1 MLELSEIVV
10 RYGTGRNQ
18 VTAADGVSLEV
29 PTGKTTGLVG
39 ESGSGKSTIA
49 RTIAGLL
56 PIVGGTMTLDG
67 QDVTSARARNARSYR
82 RTVQMVFQDPS
93 SSLNPRMTVGQTI
106 GEALAQRGRIR
117 GSARRTEVTRV
128 LQLVGVG
135 ASAIDRYPHQFSGG
149 QRQRVA
155 IARALAVQPQIVVLD
170 EVTSA
175 LDVSVQATILNLLK
189 ELQRELGLSYIV
201 ISHDLSVVGYMSD
214 VVAVMYLGRVVETAR
229 REHLFANPRH
239 PYTQALMSTV
249 PRFGTARMPAALS
262 GDLPDPHDP
271 PAGCRFHT
279 RCPIGPSVFPE
290 RTICID
296 EDPAATAD
304 SRPHRVAC
312 HFAGEATG
320 AVAVAQIPRTSC
332 TGSTTASASAG
343 ISPST

>member
-1 MLELSEIVV
+1 MLELNEIVV
-10 RYGTGRNQ
+10 RYGTGRSQ
-18 VTAADGVSLEV
+18 ITAVDGVSLAVES
-29 PTGKTTGLVG
+29 GKTTGLVG

-67 QDVTSARARNARSYR
+67 HDVTNSRSRNVRAFR
-82 RTVQMVFQDPS
+82 RRVQMVFQDPG
-93 SSLNPRMTVGQTI
+93 SSLSPRMTVGQTI

-117 GSARRTEVTRV
+117 RTTRRDEVARV
-128 LQLVGVG
+128 LKLVGVS

-155 IARALAVQPQIVVLD
+155 IARALAVQPEIIVLD

-189 ELQRELGLSYIV
+189 ELQRDLGLSYIV

-214 VVAVMYLGRVVETAR
+214 LVAVMYLGRIVEAAE
-229 REHLFANPRH
+229 RERLFAHPCH
-239 PYTQALMSTV
+239 PYTQALMRTV
-249 PRFGTARMPAALS
+249 PRFGAARTSAALS
-262 GDLPDPHDP
+262 GDLPDPRDP
-271 PAGCRFHT
+271 PSGCRFHT
-279 RCPIGPSVFPE
+279 RCPIGPSAFPE

-312 HFAGEATG
+312 HFAGETISEPSG
-320 AVAVAQIPRTSC
+320 AEMLQ
-332 TGSTTASASAG
+332 GTADLR
-343 ISPST
+343 